1 MTPGLE
7 SWEKIDASHFK
18 AQQNGFERSP
28 KELYKETL
36 SRIITNIH
44 LWNGPISKIFFIY
57 IQNQINKESLLGIY
71 PQISLE
77 DLFTRTSSLYYWR
90 GSPFLCLVFIV
101 MFLLHSRLHVWWWW
115 WWLIK
120 TIWPRDIHGTLY
132 VSKLC
137 SVGIMMTL
145 PNDEAI

>member
-44 LWNGPISKIFFIY
+44 LWNGPISKIFLYIY
-57 IQNQINKESLLGIY
+57 K
-71 PQISLE
+71 
-77 DLFTRTSSLYYWR
+77 TRSTKN
-90 GSPFLCLVFIV
+90 PCLASI
-101 MFLLHSRLHVWWWW
+101 LKSH
-115 WWLIK
+115 
-120 TIWPRDIHGTLY
+120 
-132 VSKLC
+132 
-137 SVGIMMTL
+137 
-145 PNDEAI
+145 